1 MASARP
7 RLAEPASR
15 TKSSAIRQAYRSGS
29 TFRQHGP
36 EATAAGLPGSGD
48 EPPVP
53 GRAPVEPEAP
63 VQLQAREAQV
73 QPAPVGVQ
81 LRRPTLQRRLL
92 ARQSIGFPQEV
103 VDAHESM
110 LHGPLAPL

>member
-29 TFRQHGP
+29 TFRQHGS

-48 EPPVP
+48 EPLVP

-63 VQLQAREAQV
+63 VQLQAREAQL
-73 QPAPVGVQ
+73 QPAPVAIQ
-81 LRRPTLQRRLL
+81 LLLRLRIGCLRPAADGREQNLL
-92 ARQSIGFPQEV
+92 ALDQLGIAGRPM
-103 VDAHESM
+103 DR
-110 LHGPLAPL
+110 